1 MIAFLGMGLLGSNF
15 VQALIKKGE
24 KVQVWNRTYARAKA
38 LETFGAKAFEQV
50 QDAVNGADRIHITL
64 KDDDSVN
71 EVLEKAI
78 SGFKPGVIIIDHTTT
93 SSEGAAERTANW
105 KKRGFTYLHAPVFMG
120 PQNALESTGYM
131 LVSGEESLINK
142 LKPEL
147 SRMTGKLI
155 ELGSASNTA
164 AGIKL
169 IGNLFLISL
178 TAGLSD
184 ALSLAKDL
192 KIPAA
197 MVSGLFDSWNPGSMV
212 PGRLKKIIQNDFS
225 QPSWE
230 LDMARKDARLMMEE
244 AKKAGTNLTVIPSI
258 AGLMDEYISKGH
270 GKEDWMIISRGAAAN

>member
-24 KVQVWNRTYARAKA
+24 KIQVWNRTFARAKA
-38 LETFGAKAFEQV
+38 LESFGATAFEKV
-50 QDAVNGADRIHITL
+50 EDAVKGADRIHITL

-71 EVLEKAI
+71 EVLEKAKA
-78 SGFKPGVIIIDHTTT
+78 GFKPGVIIIDHTTT
-93 SSEGAAERTANW
+93 SSEGAAKRTALW
-105 KKRGFTYLHAPVFMG
+105 KERGFTYLHAPVFMG

-131 LVSGEESLINK
+131 LVSGDAGL
-142 LKPEL
+142 LKTLEPEL

-155 ELGSASNTA
+155 KLGPLPNTA
-164 AGIKL
+164 AGVKL

-192 KIPAA
+192 HIPAET
-197 MVSGLFDSWNPGSMV
+197 VSGLFDSWNPGSMV

-225 QPSWE
+225 HPSWE

-244 AKKAGTNLTVIPSI
+244 AKKAGTSLTVIPPI
-258 AGLMDEYISKGH
+258 AGLMDQYISNGH
-270 GKEDWMIISRGAAAN
+270 GKEDWMIISRGASAN